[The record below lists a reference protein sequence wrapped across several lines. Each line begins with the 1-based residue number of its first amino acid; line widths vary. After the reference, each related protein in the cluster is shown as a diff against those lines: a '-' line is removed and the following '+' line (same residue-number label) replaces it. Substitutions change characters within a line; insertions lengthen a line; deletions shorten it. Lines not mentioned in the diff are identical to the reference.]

1 MRINTVVFPVAGL
14 GTRFLPATKV
24 IPKEM
29 LPVVDKPLIQYAVE
43 EALAAGAKKLV
54 FVTGRT
60 KAAIADHFDMAYELE
75 TELEK
80 RGKQELL
87 ELVENILPDGV
98 ECVYVRQRQALGL
111 GHAVLCAAPV
121 VDDDFFGIILPD
133 DLIDHPASPALVQL
147 AEHGARIGGSVISV
161 REVAMEQTASYGVV
175 EVDGFE
181 DRSGRLQGIVEK
193 PDPADAPSNLAV
205 VGRYLLSQR
214 IFELLRSTRPDHR
227 GEIQI
232 TDAIAELLRVERV
245 DALRFVGRHY
255 DCGSKLGFLQAT
267 VALGRRHAEV
277 GAAFDAWLQAETP

>member
-1 MRINTVVFPVAGL
+1 MPTNTVIFPVAGL

-80 RGKQELL
+80 RGKHELL
-87 ELVENILPDGV
+87 ELVENILPEGV

-121 VDDDFFGIILPD
+121 VEDEFFGIILPD
-133 DLIDHPASPALVQL
+133 DLIDHPSKPALAQL
-147 AEHGARIGGSVISV
+147 AEHGARTGGSVISV
-161 REVAMEQTASYGVV
+161 REVPMEKTASYGVV

-181 DRSGRLQGIVEK
+181 ERSGRLQGIVEK
-193 PDPADAPSNLAV
+193 PDPAEAPSNLAV
-205 VGRYLLSQR
+205 VGRYLLSHR
-214 IFELLRSTRPDHR
+214 IFDLLRSTRPDHR

-232 TDAIAELLRVERV
+232 TDAIAELLQAERV
-245 DALRFVGRHY
+245 DAYRFLGQHY

-277 GAAFDAWLQAETP
+277 GPAFDAWLQTTDS